1 MRIQLLRSFVA
12 LTLLFANSISS
23 ASPVGL
29 STNSAAT
36 GSYNS
41 PSAKTL
47 VFSAIPDQDEANL
60 QERFDKVAVYLQA
73 QLGIEVRYIP
83 VKSYS
88 AAVTAFRNNQVQL
101 AWFGGL
107 SGVQARRLVPGSQAI
122 AQGTEDPFFSS
133 YIIAHS
139 STAIEPSDNLPTA
152 IKGKTFTFGSKG
164 STSGRL
170 MPEHFI
176 RENLG
181 DTPDQLFSKV
191 GYSGDHSRTI
201 ALVQSGAYEVGAV
214 NYKVWDQQ
222 LAAGEIDSDKV
233 KVIWRTPSYPDYQWT
248 VRGDV
253 NDSWGEDFQAR
264 LTEALLAMDDPD
276 LLASFP
282 RSGFIA
288 ADNELYQPILDTAIS
303 VGIIDADK

>member
-1 MRIQLLRSFVA
+1 MRIQLLRNCVA
-12 LTLLFANSISS
+12 LTLLFITSISS
-23 ASPVGL
+23 ASP
-29 STNSAAT
+29 SASSAVAD
-36 GSYNS
+36 
-41 PSAKTL
+41 PVSAKPF

-60 QERFDKVAVYLQA
+60 QERFDKVAVYLQD

-83 VKSYS
+83 VKSYA

-122 AQGTEDPFFSS
+122 AQGTEDPFFTS

-139 STAIEPSDNLPTA
+139 SAGLEPSDNFPA
-152 IKGKTFTFGSKG
+152 GIAGKTFTFGSKG

-170 MPEHFI
+170 MPEYFI
-176 RENLG
+176 SENLR
-181 DTPDQLFSKV
+181 DTPDKLFSKV

-201 ALVQSGAYEVGAV
+201 ALVQSGAYQVGAV
-214 NYKVWDQQ
+214 NYKVWDKQ
-222 LAAGEIDSDKV
+222 LAAGKIDRDKV
-233 KVIWRTPSYPDYQWT
+233 KVIWRTPGYPDYQWT

-253 NDSWGEDFQAR
+253 NHSWGPDFQAR
-264 LTEALLAMDDPD
+264 LTAALLAMDDPD

-288 ADNELYQPILDTAIS
+288 ADNDLYQPILDTAIS
-303 VGIIDADK
+303 VGIIDPGK